1 MYPTDRKYTREHEWA
16 LDDGTTCTVGIT
28 AYAAEQLGDVTYVEL
43 PAAGK
48 AVNVGDAVTTVES
61 VKAASDVYAP
71 VAGTVSEVNQA
82 LEDRPELVNESPQ
95 DEGWFFK
102 ITGYNAEDLNA
113 LMDAAA
119 YEQYLG
125 ELEA

>member
-28 AYAAEQLGDVTYVEL
+28 AFAADQLGDVTYVDL
-43 PAAGK
+43 PPAGK
-48 AVNVGDAVTTVES
+48 DVNAGDAIAAVES
-61 VKAASDVYAP
+61 VKAASDVYTP
-71 VAGTVSEVNQA
+71 VGGKVAEINAA
-82 LEDRPELVNESPQ
+82 LEDQPELVNESPQ
-95 DEGWFFK
+95 DDGWFFR
-102 ITGYNAEDLNA
+102 ISGHNADALDA

-119 YEQYLG
+119 YEKYLG